1 MQITLSGLPGSG
13 TTSLARYLSS
23 QLGFSLI
30 SAGEVFRQMAKDRNM
45 DLAEFDMLAERDP
58 SIDTYIDARQ
68 KEIAQEKDDI
78 IIEGRLSGWMVSD
91 ADLKIWLMAPLAC
104 RVERILTRD
113 SISDLATAR
122 AFTDEREK
130 SEALRYRIYY
140 QIDINDLSSYHIVL
154 NSEHWDIEKLGA
166 IIKTAVAVCQ

>member
-1 MQITLSGLPGSG
+1 
-13 TTSLARYLSS
+13 
-23 QLGFSLI
+23 
-30 SAGEVFRQMAKDRNM
+30 M

-78 IIEGRLSGWMVSD
+78 IIEGRLSGWMISD
-91 ADLKIWLMAPLAC
+91 ADLKIWLMAPLTC

-113 SISDLATAR
+113 SVSDLATAR
-122 AFTDEREK
+122 ALTDEREK

-166 IIKTAVAVCQ
+166 IIKTAVSVCQ